1 MGTNIAKDFILKCKG
16 FICGKGKREAILQ
29 LWYFYPNY
37 MLYLKSSLD
46 KK

>member
-29 LWYFYPNY
+29 LYGNIQI
-37 MLYLKSSLD
+37 
-46 KK
+46 